1 MYCSKCGKQISDESK
16 FCINCGEPVHVSGAD
31 NAGTEQWECNNSTVD
46 TTSTLEDVEKRD
58 STQKLKGY
66 VFKAGIALI
75 ILIFALVMKNKIMEV
90 LDGKERAINLINI
103 PFVFCIFIS
112 IFVHVYAEIV
122 IPIVGRKSVIKI
134 QELSQIFYCESYQKL
149 FSIASNCSCLRIK
162 KVAYDELGCV
172 LIDGKLTRYTLV
184 IEDGKVNIV
193 CKKNNYRTATE
204 AYTIMA
210 YLLKQSNPNANI
222 NAIDIEKENTRNAN
236 LYRYSIIGLVVS
248 FAGFLIVTSI
258 PTKDKYITFVTD
270 AVQSDYN
277 VTYGEAFENYFDEEE
292 WIYFDYEGRDIVE
305 FDGIKES
312 EKYVVQF
319 ELFYDEGYF
328 NLYTIEIDNEP
339 QNELV
344 QAIIMTAIFTNSD
357 TTESINDV
365 VETTVVEEVEEGN
378 ISIGN
383 FLGTWQDSYSQ
394 RCSMNITE
402 LDDGTYVSIDW
413 ANSASDGYLWTY
425 YVENVDNGALWCTQ
439 GIKEYYYSTEGGE
452 LEYGTEYVDG
462 TATLWIDSEGILHWE
477 DNVLNEGAECLF
489 ENMYT
494 N

>member
-1 MYCSKCGKQISDESK
+1 MVRAVLSL
-16 FCINCGEPVHVSGAD
+16 FLLV
-31 NAGTEQWECNNSTVD
+31 T
-46 TTSTLEDVEKRD
+46 KR
-58 STQKLKGY
+58 LY
-66 VFKAGIALI
+66 
-75 ILIFALVMKNKIMEV
+75 
-90 LDGKERAINLINI
+90 GKEREWSIGQIKTCRKKQHVKIDDIKEMSDLI
-103 PFVFCIFIS
+103 CGK
-112 IFVHVYAEIV
+112 AA
-122 IPIVGRKSVIKI
+122 VGGNYNS
-134 QELSQIFYCESYQKL
+134 
-149 FSIASNCSCLRIK
+149 
-162 KVAYDELGCV
+162 
-172 LIDGKLTRYTLV
+172 TR
-184 IEDGKVNIV
+184 
-193 CKKNNYRTATE
+193 
-204 AYTIMA
+204 
-210 YLLKQSNPNANI
+210 
-222 NAIDIEKENTRNAN
+222 DI
-236 LYRYSIIGLVVS
+236 
-248 FAGFLIVTSI
+248 
-258 PTKDKYITFVTD
+258 
-270 AVQSDYN
+270 QSDYN
-277 VTYGEAFENYFDEEE
+277 VTYGEAFEKYFDEEE

-439 GIKEYYYSTEGGE
+439 GIKEYYSSTEGGE

-489 ENMYT
+489 EKCVY
-494 N
+494 